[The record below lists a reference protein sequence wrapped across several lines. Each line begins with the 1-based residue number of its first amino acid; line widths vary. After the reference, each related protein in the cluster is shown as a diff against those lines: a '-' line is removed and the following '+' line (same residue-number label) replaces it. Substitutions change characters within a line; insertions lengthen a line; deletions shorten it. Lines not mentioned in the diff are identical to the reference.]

1 MALKP
6 QSFGTALKNAR
17 KESRLTQAEL
27 AEKLD
32 ISLSYLK
39 DLEYFRS
46 LPCLELF
53 VNVIEMFN
61 LSADDVIHPGN
72 NKNSSTYKKIDRL
85 LQRCDEAQLNV
96 ILELTSNNL
105 SPLMLPL
112 RKQLRIICRMEQ
124 RLICGTTTRIER
136 LCLI

>member
-6 QSFGTALKNAR
+6 QSFGVALKNAR
-17 KESRLTQAEL
+17 KENHLTQAEL

-46 LPCLELF
+46 LPSLELF

-72 NKNSSTYKKIDRL
+72 NQDSPTYQK
-85 LQRCDEAQLNV
+85 
-96 ILELTSNNL
+96 
-105 SPLMLPL
+105 
-112 RKQLRIICRMEQ
+112 
-124 RLICGTTTRIER
+124 IER
-136 LCLI
+136 LLRQCDESQLQIVLATTEAVAAVPGKAQQE

>member
-17 KESRLTQAEL
+17 KTNRLTQAEL

-46 LPCLELF
+46 LPSLELF

-61 LSADDVIHPGN
+61 LSADEVIHPDN
-72 NKNSSTYKKIDRL
+72 NNSSSTYQKLDRL
-85 LQRCDEAQLNV
+85 LHQCDESQLGIILATVEAVISASEKAQQ
-96 ILELTSNNL
+96 E
-105 SPLMLPL
+105 
-112 RKQLRIICRMEQ
+112 
-124 RLICGTTTRIER
+124 
-136 LCLI
+136 

>member
-17 KESRLTQAEL
+17 KENRLTQAEL

-46 LPCLELF
+46 LPSLELF

-61 LSADDVIHPGN
+61 LSADDVIHPES
-72 NKNSSTYKKIDRL
+72 NKNNSTYKKIDRL
-85 LQRCDEAQLNV
+85 LQRCDETQLNV
-96 ILELTSNNL
+96 ILATAEA
-105 SPLMLPL
+105 
-112 RKQLRIICRMEQ
+112 IIGSSDKPQ
-124 RLICGTTTRIER
+124 HD
-136 LCLI
+136 

>member
-17 KESRLTQAEL
+17 KANRLTQAEL

-39 DLEYFRS
+39 DLEYFRN
-46 LPCLELF
+46 LPSLELF

-61 LSADDVIHPGN
+61 LSADEVIHPDN
-72 NKNSSTYKKIDRL
+72 NSSSTYQKLDRL
-85 LQRCDEAQLNV
+85 LHQCDESQLGIILATVEAVISASEKAQQ
-96 ILELTSNNL
+96 E
-105 SPLMLPL
+105 
-112 RKQLRIICRMEQ
+112 
-124 RLICGTTTRIER
+124 
-136 LCLI
+136 

>member
-17 KESRLTQAEL
+17 KASRLTQAEL

-46 LPCLELF
+46 LPSLELF

-61 LSADDVIHPGN
+61 LSADEVIHPDN
-72 NKNSSTYKKIDRL
+72 NASSSTYQKLDRL
-85 LQRCDEAQLNV
+85 LHQCDEPQLGIILATAEAV
-96 ILELTSNNL
+96 INASEKS
-105 SPLMLPL
+105 
-112 RKQLRIICRMEQ
+112 QQE
-124 RLICGTTTRIER
+124 
-136 LCLI
+136 

>member
-17 KESRLTQAEL
+17 KANRLTQAEL

-46 LPCLELF
+46 LPSLELF
-53 VNVIEMFN
+53 VNVI
-61 LSADDVIHPGN
+61 
-72 NKNSSTYKKIDRL
+72 
-85 LQRCDEAQLNV
+85 
-96 ILELTSNNL
+96 
-105 SPLMLPL
+105 
-112 RKQLRIICRMEQ
+112 
-124 RLICGTTTRIER
+124 
-136 LCLI
+136 

>member
-6 QSFGTALKNAR
+6 QSFETALKNAR
-17 KESRLTQAEL
+17 KANRLTQAEL

-46 LPCLELF
+46 LPSLELF

-61 LSADDVIHPGN
+61 LSADEVIHPDN
-72 NKNSSTYKKIDRL
+72 NRNSSTYQKLDRL
-85 LQRCDEAQLNV
+85 LHQCDESQISIILATAEAVINASEKAQ
-96 ILELTSNNL
+96 
-105 SPLMLPL
+105 
-112 RKQLRIICRMEQ
+112 Q
-124 RLICGTTTRIER
+124 G
-136 LCLI
+136 